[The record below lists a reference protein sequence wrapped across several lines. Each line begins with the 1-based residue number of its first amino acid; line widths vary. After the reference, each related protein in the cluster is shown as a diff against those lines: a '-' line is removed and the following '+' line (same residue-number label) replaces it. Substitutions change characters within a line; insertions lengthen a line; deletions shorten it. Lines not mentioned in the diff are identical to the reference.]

1 MAENGVIIGRASSH
15 NSLEDNL
22 ELNFD
27 ELDDSEYDI
36 PPVDKA
42 PTLESILNDIDDQCS
57 LSEDELASLPQIAE
71 GGSFGP
77 EAVETLSVGSRGSWD
92 TRSRCSSERSRRRR
106 SPGGGFSN
114 RPVQPPSSLL
124 RHLILRGVSQQMSSA
139 RERVNAGLPTSI
151 AASTMIAVGTSHG
164 LVLVFDSS
172 QTLRWC
178 LGAEEGSHSGGCAGS
193 NEVSEFGAVSAL
205 SLNHDC
211 SRLLVGFAKGAIF
224 MYDLT
229 CGRLLRTLS
238 DAHPPAT
245 AVLHLK
251 FTDSPTLAL
260 CADSGGSVFEL
271 SFKRTMGVRGCD
283 SRCLFSGSRGEVVAL
298 EPLLLLNRHPAQ
310 HPLRE
315 VIAVAMATLSKVIV
329 VTIRPRMRVVFT
341 HSLHSSNPSTL
352 PLLAWQFVVIQAAD
366 GSRVIDPV
374 LAFARESTI
383 HFFQM
388 SPDMRGV
395 DGNGSIGPFGGT
407 WRIRMIPLR
416 RLVLPHT
423 LIALHWLDV
432 RTLAVIDSLERVHL
446 LDVRTREELESLDVS
461 DVRLVYGTS
470 HFKGLATGGNVSQAM
485 VLAGERACYNSV
497 LSFGNQ
503 LLLLGTNSFHVL
515 TIRSWSDRLSH
526 LMKQGRHL
534 DALALG
540 MTFLEDSGRVPVF
553 QRKKGFV
560 REKLLEILGSYIDE
574 VVTPVSSCG
583 DSSVDGE
590 NSVEE
595 CIITCIQYCIVL
607 SQKELLFDKVWDIVQ
622 AVGVA
627 KACYLEG
634 LEPYFLNDQLQF
646 VPPDIMQQFVAHY
659 ESQGLFQALEA
670 CLLHVDVGSLDVHQ
684 VVTLCWTHGM
694 YDALLYI
701 HNRGMADYVTPFEE
715 LMAVLREA
723 LSKGKQ
729 LGDAQIALGNKLLV
743 YVSCC
748 LAGRAYPTGEVA
760 EELVAKVKREVFQC
774 LTSVHSKDAGDT
786 EPPYPYLRTLMQFD
800 MREFLNVLSLA
811 FEEPEFTSE
820 LGLRQRQRVVD
831 ILLQVVVLGE
841 GFLPS
846 QVGSL
851 FTFLARQMA
860 KPSPSLP
867 TPTLSPFMVDEP
879 QQAAPSLQV
888 ESKLFERV
896 VEYLAGADGNE
907 GSIGQHE
914 ERQQALLEL
923 FGAGGLDHYDPERLL
938 ELCLKAKFFR
948 VCELLYEQRRDYKS
962 ILSCYLQDP
971 LRKHQVYSYLQNA
984 LISQQISLQIEPE
997 IVENIKE
1004 LVDIDSKKAGQLL
1017 ALQCPYL
1024 MPRII
1029 EKLKDSPA
1037 ELYQLLMEMFHC
1049 KAPSGESVKSIV
1061 CDDLPTV
1068 DPVLH
1073 ERLLTLMCSYEPK
1086 RVKKFLETV
1095 PGFRLDE
1102 ALKITQTHKVMDA
1115 TAYVL
1120 ELMGDVQGAFDILI
1134 KQLQSSVEIILAPLC
1149 AGEDIGSS
1157 EFEIPN
1163 EIICEVRENVIS
1175 LVDLCRRGS
1184 NLLDDTTRETLWMS
1198 LLEGLLA
1205 PQRRLQKVI
1214 ASKEGG
1220 GNSNPATDL
1229 LHVFKELTHSLLSS
1243 MVGLT
1248 SLPKVIHAVMK
1259 DPAYR
1264 GGKFGEIRGL
1274 LIDVLENCSQEK
1286 AMLATTGRLLG
1297 QDLHD
1302 QLVKLLAASR
1312 RGVRPLIPPHY
1323 VSKSDV
1329 IPPLC
1334 SKCCSPLDEIADE
1347 GSIIVMRCGH
1357 CYHDSCLGNCLGSAA
1372 VSPKCI
1378 HCMPDNQENEESEDS
1393 ATYHLTRSCSS
1404 SSGRQSGSLTL
1415 EQIHSVEMWFELRK
1429 SAWREGALICS
1440 TNAAEW
1446 SNDYSPARVGM
1457 SYSPDYSFGETYD

>member
-1 MAENGVIIGRASSH
+1 MAENGVLIGRASSH

-57 LSEDELASLPQIAE
+57 LSEDDLASLPHIGE
-71 GGSFGP
+71 GGSFGA

-106 SPGGGFSN
+106 SPGAGFSN
-114 RPVQPPSSLL
+114 RPIPPPSSLL
-124 RHLILRGVSQQMSSA
+124 RHLILRGVSQQISSA
-139 RERVNAGLPTSI
+139 RERVNAGLPTAV

-178 LGAEEGSHSGGCAGS
+178 LGAEEGVQSGGSAG
-193 NEVSEFGAVSAL
+193 NNAVSEFGAVSAL

-224 MYDLT
+224 MYDLS

-298 EPLLLLNRHPAQ
+298 EPLLLLNRHPSQ

-315 VIAVAMATLSKVIV
+315 VVAVAMATLSKVIV
-329 VTIRPRMRVVFT
+329 VTIRPRMRVIFT

-395 DGNGSIGPFGGT
+395 DGNGTIGPAGGA

-416 RLVLPHT
+416 RLVLSHT

-432 RTLAVIDSLERVHL
+432 RTLAVIDCLERVHL

-526 LMKQGRHL
+526 LVKQLL
-534 DALALG
+534 D
-540 MTFLEDSGRVPVF
+540 
-553 QRKKGFV
+553 
-560 REKLLEILGSYIDE
+560 ILGSYIDE
-574 VVTPVSSCG
+574 VVAPVSLSGDPCG
-583 DSSVDGE
+583 DGE
-590 NSVEE
+590 NSMEE
-595 CIITCIQYCIVL
+595 SIITCIQYCLAL
-607 SQKELLFDKVWDIVQ
+607 SQKELLFSKVWDVVQ
-622 AVGVA
+622 TVASA
-627 KACYLEG
+627 KACFLEG
-634 LEPYFLNDQLQF
+634 LEPYFLNDQLQS
-646 VPPDIMQQFVAHY
+646 VPPDIMQQFVSHY
-659 ESQGLFQALEA
+659 ESQGLIQALEA

-684 VVTLCWTHGM
+684 VVTLCWTYGM

-701 HNRGMADYVTPFEE
+701 HNRGMADYITPFEE
-715 LMAVLREA
+715 LMGVLREA

-729 LGDAQIALGNKLLV
+729 LGDSQIAMGNKLLV

-774 LTSVHSKDAGDT
+774 LTTVHTKDAGDT

-860 KPSPSLP
+860 KPSPTYSAP
-867 TPTLSPFMVDEP
+867 TPLSPFVINET
-879 QQAAPSLQV
+879 QTTASLQV

-907 GSIGQHE
+907 GSMGQHE

-938 ELCLKAKFFR
+938 QLCLKAKFFR
-948 VCELLYEQRRDYKS
+948 VCELLYEQRRDYKN

-984 LISQQISLQIEPE
+984 LVSQQISSQIDPE
-997 IVENIKE
+997 IVESIKE
-1004 LVDIDSKKAGQLL
+1004 LVDIDSRKAGQLL

-1024 MPRII
+1024 IPKVIK
-1029 EKLKDSPA
+1029 KLKDSPTV
-1037 ELYQLLMEMFHC
+1037 LYQLLIEIFHC
-1049 KAPSGESVKSIV
+1049 KAPSAEAVNSIANE
-1061 CDDLPTV
+1061 DQPTV
-1068 DPVLH
+1068 DPVMH
-1073 ERLLTLMCSYEPK
+1073 EQLLTLMCTYEPR

-1102 ALKITQTHKVMDA
+1102 TYKVTQSHGVMDA

-1120 ELMGDVQGAFDILI
+1120 ELMGDVHGAFDILI
-1134 KQLQSSVEIILAPLC
+1134 KQLHSTVDILLAPVC
-1149 AGEDIGSS
+1149 GEEENERHEKDTTS
-1157 EFEIPN
+1157 ELLDEI
-1163 EIICEVRENVIS
+1163 REHVMS

-1184 NLLDDTTRETLWMS
+1184 SLLDDTARETLWMS

-1214 ASKEGG
+1214 SIQDNNESLDA
-1220 GNSNPATDL
+1220 ATNL
-1229 LHVFKELTHSLLSS
+1229 LQVFKELTHSLLSS
-1243 MVGLT
+1243 MVGLM

-1302 QLVKLLAASR
+1302 RLVRLLAASR
-1312 RGVRPLIPPHY
+1312 RGIRPLVPPQC
-1323 VSKSDV
+1323 VAKWDI

-1334 SKCCSPLDEIADE
+1334 SKCCCPLDEIADE
-1347 GSIIVMRCGH
+1347 GSIVVMRCGH
-1357 CYHDSCLGNCLGSAA
+1357 CYHDSCVMNGVGSTV

-1378 HCMPDNQENEESEDS
+1378 HCLPDGPDEDCSEES
-1393 ATYHLTRSCSS
+1393 ATNHPTRSSS
-1404 SSGRQSGSLTL
+1404 VSSGRQMVSLTL
-1415 EQIHSVEMWFELRK
+1415 EQIHSVEMWFELRR
-1429 SAWREGALICS
+1429 SAWREGVVICK
-1440 TNAAEW
+1440 TNSAEW
-1446 SNDYSPARVGM
+1446 PIDYSPAGVGL
-1457 SYSPDYSFGETYD
+1457 SYSPDYSYGDTYD